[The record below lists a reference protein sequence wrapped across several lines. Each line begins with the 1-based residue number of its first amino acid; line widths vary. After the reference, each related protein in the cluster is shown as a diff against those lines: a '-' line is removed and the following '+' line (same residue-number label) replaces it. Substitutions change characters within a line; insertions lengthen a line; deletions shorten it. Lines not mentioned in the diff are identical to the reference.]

1 MTKGFKASI
10 SKTMCLTLC
19 SLVASATLASA
30 GENGV
35 FLGIGGS
42 FGLEAIAKA
51 DIKTDTNPQ
60 SVINNT
66 TKGFSGGS
74 ELILGYKYFFI
85 EKLGI
90 RGYASVDYSI
100 VMLAK
105 TSDTTGVA
113 LAYSQMIG
121 KPSGLLDVNINLDL
135 ILEAFS
141 GDVFSLGFFA
151 GVAGGFHLWHGG
163 IVDVVKGINTAMASG
178 TPGTIYNKKTP
189 SIFGS
194 VGVNVG
200 MQMGFGE
207 RHAVEVLG
215 KIPFL
220 QDEVIS
226 YKFSDTAYK
235 PSSNDAKKFIRVTRP
250 YTVGLRY
257 IFTF

>member
-1 MTKGFKASI
+1 MTRGFKA
-10 SKTMCLTLC
+10 MGFALC
-19 SLVASATLASA
+19 GLVASATLANA
-30 GENGV
+30 GESGV

-51 DIKTDTNPQ
+51 DITTDINAN
-60 SVINNT
+60 SVIKST
-66 TKGFSGGS
+66 TKGISGGG
-74 ELILGYKYFFI
+74 ELVLGYKYFFV

-90 RGYASVDYSI
+90 RGYASVDYAI

-105 TSDTTGVA
+105 KSYPQGTLGYTYG
-113 LAYSQMIG
+113 QMIG
-121 KPSGLLDVNINLDL
+121 KPSGLLDVSINLDL

-141 GDVFSLGFFA
+141 GDTFSFGFFA

-163 IVDVVKGINTAMASG
+163 IIDVVNGIKSAMAGG
-178 TPGTIYNKKTP
+178 TPGTIYNEKIQ

-207 RHAVEVLG
+207 SHTVEVLG

-220 QDEVIS
+220 QDEVIG
-226 YKFSDTAYK
+226 YKVSKNPYQQSSGDTQ
-235 PSSNDAKKFIRVTRP
+235 SFLRISRP

>member
-1 MTKGFKASI
+1 MIKGFKA
-10 SKTMCLTLC
+10 TRLTLC
-19 SLVASATLASA
+19 SLVASATLANA
-30 GENGV
+30 GESGV

-42 FGLEAIAKA
+42 FGLEAIAKT
-51 DIKTDTNPQ
+51 DIKTDDDAS
-60 SVINNT
+60 SVVKNT
-66 TKGFSGGS
+66 TKGLSGGG
-74 ELILGYKYFFI
+74 EFVLGYKYFFM

-90 RGYASVDYSI
+90 RGYASVDYAI

-105 TSDTTGVA
+105 TPGTAQTIAHTYG
-113 LAYSQMIG
+113 QMIS
-121 KPSGLLDVNINLDL
+121 KPSGLLDMNINLDL

-163 IVDVVKGINTAMASG
+163 IVDVANGIKSLLDTK
-178 TPGTIYNKKTP
+178 PDTIYNKKTQ

-207 RHAVEVLG
+207 RHTVEIIG

-220 QDEVIS
+220 QDELIS
-226 YKFSDTAYK
+226 FKFSKNANQLDKEAQR
-235 PSSNDAKKFIRVTRP
+235 FIRITRP

>member
-19 SLVASATLASA
+19 SLVASATLANA

-51 DIKTDTNPQ
+51 DIATDNNTT
-60 SVINNT
+60 SVIKTT

-74 ELILGYKYFFI
+74 ELVLGYKYFFI

-90 RGYASVDYSI
+90 RGYASVDYAI

-105 TSDTTGVA
+105 TSVSTGIGQ
-113 LAYSQMIG
+113 AYNQMIG

-135 ILEAFS
+135 IFEAFS

-163 IVDVVKGINTAMASG
+163 IVDVVNGINTALSTG

-207 RHAVEVLG
+207 RHTVEVLG

-226 YKFSDTAYK
+226 YKISPTPNQQSGSDK
-235 PSSNDAKKFIRVTRP
+235 QSSLKVTRP